1 MIVKNFLYMGH
12 GKWLG
17 LIFKSPSQQ
26 GLKLLAMSL
35 FIFLCSLKGGL

>member
-1 MIVKNFLYMGH
+1 MIAKNFLYMDTES
-12 GKWLG
+12 WLG
-17 LIFKSPSQQ
+17 LIFKNPFQW